1 MIFSKP
7 MILSVVSSVFGSTA
21 FALAEEFQKRQF
33 DLIEKA
39 NALGSD
45 GNAEEFEVVRR
56 EVADDDDSWTRTA
69 LYAAARF
76 SKPTAAALLLQARA
90 DVHEGIYGEKATPLH
105 VAVTADCVSLLLAAR
120 ADPARFDGYGRT
132 PLHVAALVGSGER
145 AKQLIEAKADVN
157 LPAEDSVYRNYRGKT
172 PLILAFGA
180 GNSEVVAMLLE
191 ADGLDLAKDLCSLV
205 RAEGPTAVECLEK
218 IPKEALFVD
227 GSAMERAH
235 IREQLRVILEQ
246 GNMDSEYIKGSQK
259 FWFDRL
265 SNFNREY
272 ITLGSQN
279 LFTRPKVQA
288 SLKYIPGLFA
298 SDACNPELLKS
309 LAYTTNDEVFHTH
322 TVAALV
328 QAAWMQTRLAT
339 AGEVFVSLLML
350 PLLCHASFTLRHEQ
364 PHFADPGH

>member
-1 MIFSKP
+1 M
-7 MILSVVSSVFGSTA
+7 
-21 FALAEEFQKRQF
+21 

-39 NALGSD
+39 GALGSD
-45 GNAEEFEVVRR
+45 GNAEEIEVVRR
-56 EVADDDDSWTRTA
+56 EVETIGDLYTA
-69 LYAAARF
+69 LYLAAVG

-90 DVHEGIYGEKATPLH
+90 DVHEGTHGTETPLH
-105 VAVTADCVSLLLAAR
+105 VAKTADCVSLLLAAR
-120 ADPARFDGYGRT
+120 ADPARFDGEGRT
-132 PLHVAALVGSGER
+132 PLHVVAALFGSGEN

-157 LPAEDSVYRNYRGKT
+157 LPVAGDTFFSEYRNKT
-172 PLILAFGA
+172 PLILAIEK
-180 GNSEVVAMLLE
+180 GNLEVVAVLLE

-205 RAEGPTAVECLEK
+205 RAEGPTAVECLQK
-218 IPKEALFVD
+218 IPKEARLWLRGVP
-227 GSAMERAH
+227 AIMERAH
-235 IREQLRVILEQ
+235 IREQLRVILAK
-246 GNMDSEYIKGSQK
+246 GDDMEYTEGSQK
-259 FWFDRL
+259 FSFDCG
-265 SNFNREY
+265 FNDEYIEY

-279 LFTRPKVQA
+279 LFTRPEVQA

>member
-7 MILSVVSSVFGSTA
+7 MILSVVSSAFGSTVFA
-21 FALAEEFQKRQF
+21 FAEEFQKRQL

-45 GNAEEFEVVRR
+45 GNAEEIEYVRR
-56 EVADDDDSWTRTA
+56 EVAKHAERGLFCTA
-69 LYAAARF
+69 LLVAAQE

-90 DVHEGIYGEKATPLH
+90 DVHEGTYGRKDTPLH
-105 VAVTADCVSLLLAAR
+105 AAKTADCASILLAAT
-120 ADPARFDGYGRT
+120 ADPARFDEYGRT
-132 PLHVAALVGSGER
+132 PLHCAAVNGQEEK

-157 LPAEDSVYRNYRGKT
+157 LSDIRCGMT
-172 PLILAFGA
+172 PLTWAVEH
-180 GNSEVVAMLLE
+180 GNSKVVAVLLE
-191 ADGLDLAKDLCSLV
+191 ADGLDWAKDISFLV

-218 IPKEALFVD
+218 IPKEAGFRQ
-227 GSAMERAH
+227 RAH
-235 IREQLRVILEQ
+235 IQEQLRVILEK
-246 GNMDSEYIKGSQK
+246 GEMRNVEGSQK
-259 FWFDRL
+259 FALFDC
-265 SNFNREY
+265 SHEY
-272 ITLGSQN
+272 ITLECQN
-279 LFTRPKVQA
+279 LFRRPEVQA
-288 SLKYIPGLFA
+288 SLKHIPGLSA

-309 LAYTTNDEVFHTH
+309 LADTTNDEVFHTH